1 MKFQIISDI
10 HLEYYDTLPELNYFF
25 TVSAPNLILAG
36 DICYYKHPNF
46 KIFFKKVSKLFDNV
60 LFIPGNHDYYAHNNL
75 PDISFDDIDS
85 VMKNILSDFKNVYFI
100 QENTIEFDNTIIL
113 GTTLWCK
120 TNRSNKDKDI
130 KLLTNEYYIR
140 TKNKYSPSYKH
151 LKELNTRQYIWLSDK
166 IKHLYTSKN
175 IIVVTHYLPS
185 DKCIHKNYKN
195 NPYNDLYYTDC
206 EDLMKYADIWI
217 AGHTHNPFF
226 GNINNCQIFVNPRG
240 DPEEN
245 TGYNKKLTINN
256 HKAHL

>member
-10 HLEYYDTLPELNYFF
+10 HLEYYHTLPELNYFF

-36 DICYYKHPNF
+36 DICYYNHPNF
-46 KIFFKKVSKLFDNV
+46 MIFFKKVSKLYDNI
-60 LFIPGNHDYYAHNNL
+60 FFTPGNHEYYSYKHI
-75 PDISFDDIDS
+75 PDIGHSEIDCIMKEKLS
-85 VMKNILSDFKNVYFI
+85 CFKNIHFI
-100 QENTIEFDNTIIL
+100 QNNIIELDKCIIL
-113 GTTLWCK
+113 GNTLWCK
-120 TNRSNKDKDI
+120 TNRTIYDANVKILTNDFFIQSNNKFTTSYNEIRTMNNAQYSWLKNTLFGLRRKKDI
-130 KLLTNEYYIR
+130 
-140 TKNKYSPSYKH
+140 
-151 LKELNTRQYIWLSDK
+151 
-166 IKHLYTSKN
+166 
-175 IIVVTHYLPS
+175 IVITHYLPS
-185 DKCIHKNYKN
+185 KKCIHQKYKN
-195 NPYNDLYYTDC
+195 DPYNDMYFTDC

>member
-46 KIFFKKVSKLFDNV
+46 MIFFKKVSKLYNNV
-60 LFIPGNHDYYAHNNL
+60 LFIPGNHDYYAYNNL
-75 PDISFDDIDS
+75 PDISFDEIDS
-85 VMKNILSDFKNVYFI
+85 IMKNLLSSLKNVYFI
-100 QENTIEFDNTIIL
+100 QENFIEFENTIIL

-120 TNRSNKDKDI
+120 TKRTNYDTDV

-140 TKNKYSPSYKH
+140 FKHKYSPSYSCIKQ
-151 LKELNTRQYIWLSDK
+151 LNTRQYVWLKEK
-166 IKHLYTSKN
+166 IKHLYTHKN

-185 DKCIHKNYKN
+185 IKCINKKYKN
-195 NPYNDLYYTDC
+195 SPCNDLYFTDC
-206 EDLMKYADIWI
+206 EDLMKYADIWV
-217 AGHTHNPFF
+217 AGHTHDPFI

-245 TGYNKKLTINN
+245 TGYNRQQIINTY
-256 HKAHL
+256 KAHL